1 MCVCTPHGAVSWG
14 NRKAPAQ
21 PHHMQV
27 STQTLKI
34 LWTVVKSNKS
44 KVDVDNTTWDV
55 FEVIWN
61 IGSSKWVIL
70 WGSQA
75 QGFWSGENKF
85 VHMFAFFCKSVKFTT
100 SSLELFLFVS
110 NSHPSHPAQIHKT
123 ARFFSTFTLLW
134 SKIMQCSQYLV
145 PYLFGLSWWSSA
157 MVTYTIG
164 TCLAIFMECMVFL
177 AAVIM
182 KTMGSAT
189 ELIGVTTAVVHS
201 NISVGYWSR
210 NMETK

>member
-1 MCVCTPHGAVSWG
+1 MWTTPPEMFLRWFG
-14 NRKAPAQ
+14 
-21 PHHMQV
+21 
-27 STQTLKI
+27 TLDPQNEWFYGG
-34 LWTVVKSNKS
+34 LRHKSS
-44 KVDVDNTTWDV
+44 KVVRTNCSHV
-55 FEVIWN
+55 CIPLH
-61 IGSSKWVIL
+61 I
-70 WGSQA
+70 
-75 QGFWSGENKF
+75 
-85 VHMFAFFCKSVKFTT
+85 CPFTM